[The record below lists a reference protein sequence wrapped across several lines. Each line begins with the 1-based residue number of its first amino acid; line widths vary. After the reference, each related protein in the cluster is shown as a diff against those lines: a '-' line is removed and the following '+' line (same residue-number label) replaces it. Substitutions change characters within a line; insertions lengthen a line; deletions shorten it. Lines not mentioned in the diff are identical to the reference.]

1 MIVLLGVLLF
11 PAEMASSVHSEVDTD
26 GAEADQSSAQVEVAP
41 EVAAVELEQRQ
52 QQQPMKRIVTDDG
65 SELVV
70 LTAADYDELVKGRTP
85 RVADWLYDQLNDER
99 RQRLDISEKYRSCAE
114 ALARENRLVLRYRQL
129 LIKNRLQL
137 EPSVDDAEENTKLPE
152 TFFALDR
159 AGNEESELIGRSWST
174 GSGTAMTEAS
184 MSGTQLA
191 HTKPSRVCQ
200 SVLESDEAVAMAPRP
215 VFVEDA
221 GLTSWHGHGKHSTA
235 PAKVEKAVEDVRDPQ
250 ESTQSLRRQQLVD
263 EANDAMQTAVPT
275 TTASSSTASRDLVQ
289 KVLEQNARLKQLLRK
304 IVDTQGMTVRE
315 FLVSCSV

>member
-1 MIVLLGVLLF
+1 
-11 PAEMASSVHSEVDTD
+11 MASSVHSEVDTD

-184 MSGTQLA
+184 MSGTQLS
-191 HTKPSRVCQ
+191 HTKPSRMCQ